1 MNERLR
7 RAGEANPLYVNDST
21 EAQKARTVLER
32 FCIDI
37 DVCPTRDRHISLSWN
52 GITYRD
58 LFGVLDFL
66 MFAGRLPIPGLRK
79 GDRLG
84 DGRPPGSPISL
95 V

>member
-1 MNERLR
+1 MGGPD
-7 RAGEANPLYVNDST
+7 APAKPILYVNDTT
-21 EAQKARTVLER
+21 EAQKARALLER
-32 FCIDI
+32 FHIDF
-37 DVCPTRDRHISLSWN
+37 DVCRTPDLYISLLWN

-66 MFAGRLPIPGLRK
+66 MFAGRLPIPGLGK
-79 GDRLG
+79 GDRPG